1 MPKVSKQRKA
11 NQKNAKKGGH
21 HQNFTKSNDDQ
32 NDDFSDDNNDSD
44 QDFYCG
50 PQPSQADNSS
60 TSFIMQLKMLQIILD
75 AASNCECNRPRYK
88 IQIASFQGFNCHLV
102 MTCTCGNQKRIWAA
116 PENFDEAC
124 LLACKLSG
132 IKQGQIQDFMTFM
145 NFGYQNDNGQTF
157 TINIYGRRLTRV
169 SQELDIKLDCMKKA
183 DEQKFFNQILAATD
197 TEVVDIQTDGMYP
210 IRNNSGICVSSVMG
224 SINGE
229 KKIIC
234 E

>member
-1 MPKVSKQRKA
+1 
-11 NQKNAKKGGH
+11 
-21 HQNFTKSNDDQ
+21 
-32 NDDFSDDNNDSD
+32 
-44 QDFYCG
+44 
-50 PQPSQADNSS
+50 
-60 TSFIMQLKMLQIILD
+60 
-75 AASNCECNRPRYK
+75 
-88 IQIASFQGFNCHLV
+88 
-102 MTCTCGNQKRIWAA
+102 MTCKCGKEKRIWAA

-132 IKQGQIQDFMTFM
+132 IKQGQIQDFMTIM
-145 NFGYQNDNGQTF
+145 NFGYQNDHGQTF

-169 SQELDIKLDCMKKA
+169 SQVLDIKLDCMKKA
-183 DEQKFFNQILAATD
+183 DEQMFFNQILVATD
-197 TEVVDIQTDGMYP
+197 TEVVKVETDGMYP